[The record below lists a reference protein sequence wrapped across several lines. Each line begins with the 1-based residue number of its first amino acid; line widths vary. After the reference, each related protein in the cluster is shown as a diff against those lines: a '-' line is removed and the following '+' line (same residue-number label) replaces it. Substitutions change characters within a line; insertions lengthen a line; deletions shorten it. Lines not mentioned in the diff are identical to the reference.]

1 MPPVA
6 PAPELAHLPLAAL
19 RSYRQDL
26 VDEESRVSY
35 WRRILQA
42 RLDLLRATGDR
53 DVLVRLQSVLAHASA
68 VSRRAS
74 LLAVLPADD
83 VPPLPDLG
91 PLWEV
96 PAQDG
101 GPGGPAARSAVS
113 YADLLARL
121 TTAEQQLSAY
131 RGALHVRLDRA
142 TDELILRYTEDPR
155 RCLHALPDEARD
167 LARDL
172 PRDQAPVS

>member
-1 MPPVA
+1 MTAVC
-6 PAPELAHLPLAAL
+6 PAPELAHLSLAAL

-53 DVLVRLQSVLAHASA
+53 DVLVRLQSVLAHAAA

-91 PLWEV
+91 PLWQVPTEV
-96 PAQDG
+96 AG
-101 GPGGPAARSAVS
+101 AGAPGQGLTYP
-113 YADLLARL
+113 DLLARL
-121 TTAEQQLSAY
+121 TIAERELSAY
-131 RGALHVRLDRA
+131 RAALHVRLDRA
-142 TDELILRYTEDPR
+142 TDELILRYAADPR
-155 RCLHALPDEARD
+155 RCLGALPTPP
-167 LARDL
+167 LGH
-172 PRDQAPVS
+172 VG